1 MSVLDMVTHVLHYGI
16 RISRIYMNEEEI
28 EEEEEEEADFSG
40 ASDEVGY
47 ANDR

>member
-28 EEEEEEEADFSG
+28 EEEEEDFSG

>member
-16 RISRIYMNEEEI
+16 RISRIYMNEEETI
-28 EEEEEEEADFSG
+28 EEETDFSG